1 MLQLLIAV
9 MIAVTIAVIVKMK
22 HVQILKDSIKIN
34 KNSNIILV
42 RAVNCFG
49 FPHFVHVMEYVYF
62 FTDILLHY
70 KGSDKHVVVE
80 IPNIPYESEYVNYF
94 LDKLN
99 QVIPFE
105 FISKCKNKEVNSIME
120 FNHPGEVRLWL
131 PFIMNDILVHGGS
144 YQQWF
149 QYKNTYKLMRDIFVQ
164 PNISQV
170 NMTIGMVNRL
180 PESGRFLVNADEIC
194 RTIEEEFGIKVSQTV
209 FEHKPV
215 AEQMQFF
222 RNHQIMIGPHGAHL
236 ANIPFLPDDALILEC
251 CDEWQPYEYFSGLAY
266 TCDKYHVIFRPSHAA
281 FPNSQQTNTKKNIH
295 CDVAKIVETIRTYIS
310 YGNHLPYKFA
320 YLS

>member
-1 MLQLLIAV
+1 MLQLLLMCFILTIIA
-9 MIAVTIAVIVKMK
+9 IITAIFTSNSR
-22 HVQILKDSIKIN
+22 LNDSININ
-34 KNSNIILV
+34 ENSKIILV

-49 FPHFVHVMEYVYF
+49 FPHFVHVMEYIYF
-62 FTDILLHY
+62 FTDILLHH
-70 KGSDKHVVVE
+70 KDSDKHVVVE
-80 IPNIPYESEYVNYF
+80 IPNKPYESEYVKHF
-94 LDKLN
+94 LKKLN

-105 FISKCKNKEVNSIME
+105 FVARYKYKEANTVME
-120 FNHPGEVRLWL
+120 FNHPGVLLKL
-131 PFIMNDILVHGGS
+131 PFIMNDVLVHGGS

-149 QYKNTYKLMRDIFVQ
+149 QYKNTHKLMRDLFVQ
-164 PNISQV
+164 PNISQAH
-170 NMTIGMVNRL
+170 MTIGMVNRL
-180 PESGRFLVNADEIC
+180 PRNGRYLVNADEIC

-236 ANIPFLPDDALILEC
+236 ANIPFLPDDALLLEC

-266 TCDKYHVIFRPSHAA
+266 MCEKYHVIFRPSHDS
-281 FPNSQQTNTKKNIH
+281 FPNGRQTNTKKNIH
-295 CDVAKIVETIRTYIS
+295 CDPAKIVETIRRYIS
-310 YGNHLPYKFA
+310 YGNHLPHKFA